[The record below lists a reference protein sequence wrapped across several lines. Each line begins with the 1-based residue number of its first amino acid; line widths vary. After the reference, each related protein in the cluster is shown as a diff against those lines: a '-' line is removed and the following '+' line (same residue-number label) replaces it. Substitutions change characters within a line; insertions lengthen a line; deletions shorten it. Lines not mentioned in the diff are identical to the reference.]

1 MSQIFTDDD
10 VNTLANGA
18 PLTVDR
24 VRFIESL
31 LLAKLAGVE
40 AGPFGYVLK
49 GREWPNQVFY
59 PADYMPADLNN
70 WDEVYTLPQAA
81 AKVVQEREWQ
91 PIETAPK
98 DGTVIDLWVSGE
110 FEGRYAGCFWGKPL
124 HCCGE
129 YGRHC
134 DSEWHDLPVGWVTD
148 FNEPLTE
155 LPTHWMP
162 PPDAP
167 AIRARAQEVK

>member
-59 PADYMPADLNN
+59 PADYMPSDLNN
-70 WDEVYTLPQAA
+70 WDEVYTLPKAA
-81 AKVVQEREWQ
+81 AKVVQAVLDEREDFELMEWLSVR
-91 PIETAPK
+91 ERFAS
-98 DGTVIDLWVSGE
+98 VRIDFDRTGAYRQHRVTWYVEDYGWASA
-110 FEGRYAGCFWGKPL
+110 EGQ
-124 HCCGE
+124 
-129 YGRHC
+129 
-134 DSEWHDLPVGWVTD
+134 S
-148 FNEPLTE
+148 
-155 LPTHWMP
+155 
-162 PPDAP
+162 
-167 AIRARAQEVK
+167 IREAVRAARSWAQEVK